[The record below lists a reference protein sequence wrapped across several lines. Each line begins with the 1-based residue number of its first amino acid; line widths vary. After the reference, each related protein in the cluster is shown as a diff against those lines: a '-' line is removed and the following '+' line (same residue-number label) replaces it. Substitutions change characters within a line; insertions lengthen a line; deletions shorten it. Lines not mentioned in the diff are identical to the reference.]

1 MLFGLTMLNFSAC
14 WLIMMTSPFQLVQ
27 FLAGPTLAMRSARS
41 MGSLEATSMIT
52 ASKNGGAKIIVENMD
67 LMWDK

>member
-1 MLFGLTMLNFSAC
+1 
-14 WLIMMTSPFQLVQ
+14 MMTSPFQLVQ

>member
-1 MLFGLTMLNFSAC
+1 
-14 WLIMMTSPFQLVQ
+14 MMTSPFQLVQ

-52 ASKNGGAKIIVENMD
+52 ASKNGWNQNHRGKHGFNVG
-67 LMWDK
+67 